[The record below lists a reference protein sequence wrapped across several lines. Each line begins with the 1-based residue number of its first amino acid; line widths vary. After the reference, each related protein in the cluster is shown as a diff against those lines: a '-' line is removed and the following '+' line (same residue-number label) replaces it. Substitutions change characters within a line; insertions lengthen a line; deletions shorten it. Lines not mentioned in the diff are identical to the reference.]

1 MTTQQIEAEAII
13 SLWLAIHGGDPA
25 PDGISQEV
33 AGNAAW
39 QIIGALAAYNGG
51 VIAASKESALTTKI
65 LQNLDRVNLK
75 FSLRDG
81 SKIQEVTAKDSDILL
96 RVGEGDQ
103 PPPTRCYCFSYQGSS
118 YCYCYKLRPFT
129 PTL

>member
-33 AGNAAW
+33 ARNTAW

-51 VIAASKESALTTKI
+51 VIALLKSAH
-65 LQNLDRVNLK
+65 
-75 FSLRDG
+75 
-81 SKIQEVTAKDSDILL
+81 
-96 RVGEGDQ
+96 
-103 PPPTRCYCFSYQGSS
+103 
-118 YCYCYKLRPFT
+118 
-129 PTL
+129 